1 MTSDQDRFLRSKL
14 SEDSAHLVK
23 ENALLNQQVLELT
36 KQLDRVRRLRGQG
49 AGTEPGCGGFLTQ
62 QVLELTKQLDRVR
75 RPRGAGCRD
84 RTRVWGLPDPAGP
97 RAHQAAQQGASS
109 SWGRV
114 QGQNQGVGAP

>member
-36 KQLDRVRRLRGQG
+36 KQLN
-49 AGTEPGCGGFLTQ
+49 
-62 QVLELTKQLDRVR
+62 RVR
-75 RPRGAGCRD
+75 RPHGAGCRD

-97 RAHQAAQQGASS
+97 RAHQAARQGASS
-109 SWGRV
+109 TWGRV
-114 QGQNQGVGAP
+114 QGQSQGAGTESGCRDRVRVQGLLHPRGRSRV